1 MSRRPLFYAYLVS
14 ERKNQKGDKTEKG
27 EKSYWNKIGAA
38 FPHKDSKGH
47 DVVLDGGGKIVLRM
61 RMEEREIQA

>member
-1 MSRRPLFYAYLVS
+1 VAAPQRRHDPWQEGS
-14 ERKNQKGDKTEKG
+14 

-38 FPHKDSKGH
+38 FPHKDGKGH